1 MKILNRLLSL
11 QWNISQLQFKESI
24 VLLQEVRNGLDHWKL
39 FLQQEQ
45 PQSGSLKQIYV
56 GKKQKRKKCVKGN
69 EISENNFLVLKFFFF

>member
-1 MKILNRLLSL
+1 LKILNRLLSL

-45 PQSGSLKQIYV
+45 PQSGSSKQIYV
-56 GKKQKRKKCVKGN
+56 GMFYSF
-69 EISENNFLVLKFFFF
+69 IVLFTF